1 MFWLRLS
8 PTARTLPSQTSP
20 PTSTPRGTARDP
32 TALTKYCTE
41 GRKNLEQKAN
51 DAFIELFVCC
61 GIPRRFIEREELP
74 HFVNAVSQGN
84 YNVTS
89 RTKFEDALV
98 PAYAASLRTA
108 VIEHLRTCWFL
119 TITISTDGGKLSK
132 KKFVSVH
139 ITNVHRQSF
148 CVDLDDV
155 SRVSQTGEYP
165 AELLTKWIEK
175 IGPSRFC
182 AVASDN
188 ASPLRK
194 GRHLTVT

>member
-1 MFWLRLS
+1 RLS
-8 PTARTLPSQTSP
+8 PTARTLPSQTSTP
-20 PTSTPRGTARDP
+20 ASTPRGTAREPSSSQP
-32 TALTKYCTE
+32 TVLAVWQEYRTE

-61 GIPRRFIEREELP
+61 GIPPRFIGREEFT

-84 YNVTS
+84 YKVIS
-89 RTKFEDALV
+89 RTKFVDALV

-119 TITISTDGGKLSK
+119 TITISTDGGKLPK

-155 SRVSQTGEYP
+155 SRVSQTGEYF
-165 AELLTKWIEK
+165 AELLTKK
-175 IGPSRFC
+175 
-182 AVASDN
+182 
-188 ASPLRK
+188 K
-194 GRHLTVT
+194 